1 MCFTIVSLLKSAIWH
16 NLVVSM
22 EVIDDNASKIKVAI
36 NEIVTF
42 RHFYPCL
49 TFEGKAY
56 FSGALDRLHLY
67 SGETGSH

>member
-1 MCFTIVSLLKSAIWH
+1 
-16 NLVVSM
+16 M
-22 EVIDDNASKIKVAI
+22 EVIDDNASKINVAI
-36 NEIVTF
+36 NEMVTF

-56 FSGALDRLHLY
+56 FSGALDRIHLY

>member
-1 MCFTIVSLLKSAIWH
+1 MCFTIVNVLKLEIWH

-22 EVIDDNASKIKVAI
+22 EVIDDNASKINVVG
-36 NEIVTF
+36 NEIVPF

-56 FSGALDRLHLY
+56 FSGALDRIHPH
-67 SGETGSH
+67 SGETG